1 MRYLMIALMSLA
13 MACCGW
19 GSSDAVARAGLNM
32 LAATVGPASKLA
44 SQGCDAKEALEIALV
59 KGGANSSAVAEVRL
73 QETRARCDALN
84 ETFALIRKLH
94 EEAATFVEAGK
105 LKEAQQRLDEAREQ
119 YHAVLKD
126 LEEP

>member
-1 MRYLMIALMSLA
+1 MRYMMIALVALS

-19 GSSDAVARAGLNM
+19 GNSDAVARAGLNM

-44 SQGCDAKEALEIALV
+44 SQGCDAKEQLEIALV
-59 KGGANSSAVAEVRL
+59 KSGVNSSIVAEQRL
-73 QETRARCDALN
+73 RQTRARCDALN

-105 LKEAQQRLDEAREQ
+105 LKEAQLRLDDARAQ
-119 YHAVLKD
+119 YQAVLKD